1 MERRRGEYFVN
12 TKAADRGDA
21 DLAAQLRAADAAGRC
36 EIADTRSASEISDA
50 CALLLAWDR
59 SVGRNIL
66 RIAVDTRLR
75 SVAQLAL
82 KTMRSLTR
90 EYQPSDAS
98 AAEAVLNDPQIQWR
112 NTRRSRVPPKK
123 SAAGGS

>member
-1 MERRRGEYFVN
+1 LR
-12 TKAADRGDA
+12 DA
-21 DLAAQLRAADAAGRC
+21 DAQGRS
-36 EIADTRSASEISDA
+36 EIADTRSASEISDS

-66 RIAVDTRLR
+66 QIAIDTRLR

-82 KTMRSLTR
+82 KTMCSLTR
-90 EYQPSDAS
+90 EYHPSDAS

-112 NTRRSRVPPKK
+112 NTRRSRKPPKK
-123 SAAGGS
+123 APSTES